1 MKNNY
6 LRCVIIGAAKISNYD
21 KIKSFLRPDDFYI
34 VCDGGLNHIE
44 RLNIKPNLIVGD
56 FDSHSNPHLSIET
69 IVLPHEKDDT
79 DSVFA
84 LKTALRRGFKD
95 FLFLGMLGG
104 RLDHELGNLCML
116 LKCFEE
122 KVKAVMV
129 DDYSELE
136 AVGCQKAEITDE
148 YSYFSVLNI
157 WGTARK
163 ITIRNALY
171 NLEDAE
177 IPPSYQYGVSNEVLK
192 GKKAEVSAKE
202 GCLLL
207 VKDF

>member
-1 MKNNY
+1 MN
-6 LRCVIIGAAKISNYD
+6 RCVIIGAAKISNHD
-21 KIKSFLRPDDFYI
+21 KIRTFLRADDFYI
-34 VCDGGLNHIE
+34 VCDGGLNHLEPLKIT
-44 RLNIKPNLIVGD
+44 PNLIVGD
-56 FDSHSNPHLSIET
+56 FDSHSNPHLPVET

-84 LKTALRRGFKD
+84 LKTALKRGFKD

-104 RLDHELGNLCML
+104 RIDHELGNLCML

-122 KVKAVMV
+122 NVKAIMV
-129 DDYSELE
+129 DDFSVLE
-136 AVGCQKAEITDE
+136 VVGQKKVFIPDDF
-148 YSYFSVLNI
+148 SYFSILNL
-157 WGTARK
+157 WGTAHK

-171 NLEDAE
+171 NLEEAE
-177 IPPSYQYGVSNEVLK
+177 IPLTYQYGVSNEVLK

>member
-1 MKNNY
+1 MENRK
-6 LRCVIIGAAKISNYD
+6 RCVIIGAAKISNYS
-21 KIKSFLRPDDFYI
+21 KIKEYLRPDDFYI
-34 VCDGGLNHIE
+34 VCDGGLNHLEPLKIA
-44 RLNIKPNLIVGD
+44 PDLIVGD
-56 FDSHSNPHLSIET
+56 FDSHQNPHLPVET

-79 DSVFA
+79 DSVLA
-84 LKTALRRGFKD
+84 LKTALKRGFKD

-104 RLDHELGNLCML
+104 RIDHELGNLCML

-136 AVGCQKAEITDE
+136 AVGSEKAEIADG

-157 WGTARK
+157 WGTAHK
-163 ITIRNALY
+163 ITIKNALY
-171 NLEDAE
+171 NLDDAE
-177 IPPSYQYGVSNEVLK
+177 IPTTYQYGVSNEVLK

>member
-1 MKNNY
+1 M
-6 LRCVIIGAAKISNYD
+6 RCVIIGAAKISNYD
-21 KIKSFLRPDDFYI
+21 KIKTFLQADDFYI
-34 VCDGGLNHIE
+34 VCDGGLNH
-44 RLNIKPNLIVGD
+44 LDLLKIKPDLIVGD
-56 FDSHSNPHLSIET
+56 FDSHSNPHLPVET

-84 LKTALRRGFKD
+84 LKTALKRGFKD

-104 RLDHELGNLCML
+104 RIDHELGNLCML

-122 KVKAVMV
+122 NVEAIMV
-129 DDYSELE
+129 DDFSELE
-136 AVGCQKAEITDE
+136 VVGQEKVFIPDDF
-148 YSYFSVLNI
+148 SYFSTLNL
-157 WGTARK
+157 WGTAHK
-163 ITIRNALY
+163 ITIKNALY
-171 NLEDAE
+171 NLDDAE
-177 IPPSYQYGVSNEVLK
+177 IPLTYQYGVSNEVLK

>member
-1 MKNNY
+1 M
-6 LRCVIIGAAKISNYD
+6 RCVIIGAAKISNHD
-21 KIKSFLRPDDFYI
+21 KIRTFLRADDFYI
-34 VCDGGLNHIE
+34 VCDGGLNH
-44 RLNIKPNLIVGD
+44 LDLLKIKPNLIVGD
-56 FDSHSNPHLSIET
+56 FDSHSNPHLSVET

-84 LKTALRRGFKD
+84 LKTALKRGFKD

-104 RLDHELGNLCML
+104 RIDHELGNLCML
-116 LKCFEE
+116 LKCFDE
-122 KVKAVMV
+122 KVKAIMV
-129 DDYSELE
+129 DDFSVLE
-136 AVGCQKAEITDE
+136 VVGQKKVFIPDDF
-148 YSYFSVLNI
+148 SYFSILNL
-157 WGTARK
+157 WGTAHK

-171 NLEDAE
+171 NLEEAE
-177 IPPSYQYGVSNEVLK
+177 IPLTYQYGVSNEVLK

>member
-1 MKNNY
+1 M
-6 LRCVIIGAAKISNYD
+6 RCVIIGAAKISNYD
-21 KIKSFLRPDDFYI
+21 KIRTFLRPDDFYI
-34 VCDGGLNHIE
+34 VCDGGLNHLE
-44 RLNIKPNLIVGD
+44 PLKIKPNLIVGD
-56 FDSHSNPHLSIET
+56 FDSHSNPHLSVET

-84 LKTALRRGFKD
+84 LKTALKRGFKD

-104 RLDHELGNLCML
+104 RIDHELGNLCML

-122 KVKAVMV
+122 NVKAIMV
-129 DDYSELE
+129 DDFSELE
-136 AVGCQKAEITDE
+136 VVGQKKVFIPDDF
-148 YSYFSVLNI
+148 SYFSVLNI
-157 WGTARK
+157 WGTAHK

-171 NLEDAE
+171 NLENAE
-177 IPPSYQYGVSNEVLK
+177 IPLTYQYGVSNEVLK